1 MPKKVLKK
9 ILPSHE
15 KIKKQKYLKI
25 FGNLINKQELWSL
38 NRKKVLGGVFIGIFV
53 GLIPMPLQ
61 IILVTL
67 LAILLQVNLP
77 IAFLLIWIANPLTMP
92 FIYYIEYELG
102 NFILN
107 KENTLE
113 FSLEVLSENLSEI
126 ALSLYTGTLV
136 LCFVVSSLSVMIINF
151 LWIKKVKKKRKNKYI
166 S

>member
-61 IILVTL
+61 IILVTF

-136 LCFVVSSLSVMIINF
+136 LCIVLSSLSVMIINF
-151 LWIKKVKKKRKNKYI
+151 LWIRKVKKKRKNKSI